1 MHVNIVV
8 AALICMQTLFH
19 SKNDGIWVVRRKRFH
34 EILIFLNSDFLYRHV
49 KCKIE

>member
-8 AALICMQTLFH
+8 DDLICMQTLFH

-34 EILIFLNSDFLYRHV
+34 EIFEFRFSI
-49 KCKIE
+49 